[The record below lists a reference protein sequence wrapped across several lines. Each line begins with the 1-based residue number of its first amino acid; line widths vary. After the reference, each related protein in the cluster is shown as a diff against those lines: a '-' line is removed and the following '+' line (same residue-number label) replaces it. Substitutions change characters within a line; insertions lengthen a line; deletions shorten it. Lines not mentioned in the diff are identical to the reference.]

1 VNAQFIALDMP
12 LDENSYGPSD
22 IKAFRYKIAADI
34 QGNQLIA

>member
-22 IKAFRYKIAADI
+22 IKAFRYKMAADI
-34 QGNQLIA
+34 LANELIT